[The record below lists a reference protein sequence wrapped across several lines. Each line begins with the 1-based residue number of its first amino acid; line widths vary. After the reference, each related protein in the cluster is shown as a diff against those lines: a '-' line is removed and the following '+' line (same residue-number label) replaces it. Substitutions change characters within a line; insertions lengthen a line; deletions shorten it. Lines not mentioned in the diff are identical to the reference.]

1 MKKILKFTLL
11 IIGAVLVI
19 WTFWF
24 LWQKSRP
31 VVKKY
36 TVENVEIGSINK
48 KSVATG
54 KVDPRNESCLFTT
67 AFAP

>member
-36 TVENVEIGSINK
+36 AVENV
-48 KSVATG
+48 
-54 KVDPRNESCLFTT
+54 
-67 AFAP
+67 

>member
-1 MKKILKFTLL
+1 MKKIFKIALL
-11 IIGAVLVI
+11 VIVAAAVL

-36 TVENVEIGSINK
+36 QIEEVKLGTIENRTI
-48 KSVATG
+48 ATG
-54 KVDPRNESCLFTT
+54 KVDPRNEILIK
-67 AFAP
+67 PQM